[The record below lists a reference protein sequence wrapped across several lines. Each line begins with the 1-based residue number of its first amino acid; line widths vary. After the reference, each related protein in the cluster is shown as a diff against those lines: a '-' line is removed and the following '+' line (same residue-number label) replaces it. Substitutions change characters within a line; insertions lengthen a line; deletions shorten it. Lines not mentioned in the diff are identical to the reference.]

1 MAVLKS
7 ILRIIMPS
15 LLPAMFLLSCYAD
28 FDPNIDS
35 TPVLCINATVEAGEP
50 LKVEVTRTW
59 RWEESDLIEKNG
71 AEITDATVRLYV
83 NDSYVEDLTCRK
95 AERDPDKYYPDYL
108 PEYLYYSDK
117 YIPASG
123 DVVRLEAE
131 SEQYG
136 GASVTETVPHAVAID
151 RVDVAVSDVSVYENY
166 RGEFSYR
173 FDLSLL
179 IYFTDPADVTNFYQF
194 NIGAWNPYTYD
205 EETGEI
211 SYFML
216 DQWGVDLSVEP
227 LFTEHVSTLESI
239 MAETWGYSFFSDR
252 QISGKTYPL
261 HVKINDCRLTYYN
274 PENKPEYENAGLE
287 IELLSL
293 SQSYYNHV
301 LSVWEA
307 NDGIVGSLG
316 SVGLGE
322 AVPPYSNVSSHAG
335 IVAGCAGAKV
345 HLSIPKILKEHLDL
359 KTQQ

>member
-7 ILRIIMPS
+7 ILRKILPS
-15 LLPAMFLLSCYAD
+15 LLPAMFLSSCYSD

-59 RWEESDLIEKNG
+59 RWEESDLIDKNG
-71 AEITDATVRLYV
+71 AGVTDATVRLYV
-83 NDSYVEDLTCRK
+83 NDSYVEDLTCREV
-95 AERDPDKYYPDYL
+95 ERDPDKYYPDYL

-136 GASVTETVPHAVAID
+136 GASATETVPHAVAID
-151 RVDVAVSDVSVYENY
+151 RVESVLSNVHVYNNSN
-166 RGEFSYR
+166 GEINCT
-173 FDLSLL
+173 FDLSML
-179 IYFTDPADVTNFYQF
+179 IYFTDPADVRNFYQF
-194 NIGAWNPYTYD
+194 NMGAWNPYTYD
-205 EETGEI
+205 EETGEGCF
-211 SYFML
+211 FMYNM
-216 DQWGVDLSVEP
+216 WEVDLSVEP

-239 MAETWGYSFFSDR
+239 VADTWGYSFFSDR

-261 HVKINDCRLTYYN
+261 HVKINDCRLEYYN

-307 NDGIVGSLG
+307 NEGIVGSLG
-316 SVGLGE
+316 SAGLGE
-322 AVPPYSNVSSHAG
+322 TVSSYSNVSSHAG
-335 IVAGCAGAKV
+335 IVAGCAGAKA
-345 HLSIPKILKEHLDL
+345 HLSIPKILKEYLDL

>member
-15 LLPAMFLLSCYAD
+15 LLPSLALSSCYSD

-50 LKVEVTRTW
+50 LKVEVTHTW
-59 RWEESDLIEKNG
+59 RWEESDLIDKNG
-71 AEITDATVRLYV
+71 AEVTDATVKLYV
-83 NDSYVEDLTCRK
+83 NDNYVEDLTCREV
-95 AERDPDKYYPDYL
+95 ERDPNQSYL
-108 PEYLYYSDK
+108 VPQFRYMYFSDK

-131 SEQYG
+131 SKQYG
-136 GASVTETVPHAVAID
+136 GASATETIPHAVGID
-151 RVDVAVSDVSVYENY
+151 RVESTLSDVHVYSNSN
-166 RGEFSYR
+166 GGIDCT
-173 FDLSLL
+173 FDLSML
-179 IYFTDPADVTNFYQF
+179 IYFTDPADVRNFYQF
-194 NIGAWNPYTYD
+194 NMGAWNSFMYD
-205 EETGEI
+205 NETGEVC
-211 SYFML
+211 YFMYNMW
-216 DQWGVDLSVEP
+216 DVDMTGEP

-239 MAETWGYSFFSDR
+239 VAETWGYSFFSDR

-261 HVKINDCRLTYYN
+261 HVKINDCSLTYYN
-274 PENKPEYENAGLE
+274 PENKPDYENAGLE
-287 IELLSL
+287 FELMSL

-335 IVAGCAGAKV
+335 IVAGCAGSKV
-345 HLSIPKILKEHLDL
+345 RLSIPLILKEYLDL